1 MIARITILKTSM
13 RYSLAIFSSP
23 VVSSAWGL
31 DRVRYQL
38 DWPPGGDILTRQ

>member
-1 MIARITILKTSM
+1 MIADITFLKTSM
-13 RYSLAIFSSP
+13 RYSLAFFSIL

-38 DWPPGGDILTRQ
+38 DCHRAET